1 MGAGRPAQGRQ
12 VGAGVHPVPKYII
25 SSTAFLPPGHE
36 KHTQSSGLK
45 KWKTWPLSLKSLSH
59 NG

>member
-36 KHTQSSGLK
+36 KHIQSSGLK
-45 KWKTWPLSLKSLSH
+45 EVENLAFES
-59 NG
+59 